1 VTLRWLALGLPLR
14 DCRLRSRYTPG
25 RLGFFNSPC
34 LALPCLALPCLA
46 LPCLSLCP
54 LSMAARSTRRQVAL
68 GETPPVG
75 SFDRGW
81 GHLKVCSPAP
91 CTLFFSLPLVLL
103 SFLFSQARTHAPL
116 TVEAE
121 GTTVEG
127 QEVALFLFPCPFF
140 VLVSLF
146 LSPCRPRPRH
156 LFACLLPFREA
167 AFSSTLFFF
176 LPFVYLLLV

>member
-1 VTLRWLALGLPLR
+1 
-14 DCRLRSRYTPG
+14 
-25 RLGFFNSPC
+25 
-34 LALPCLALPCLA
+34 
-46 LPCLSLCP
+46 
-54 LSMAARSTRRQVAL
+54 MAARSTRRQVAL

-127 QEVALFLFPCPFF
+127 LEVALFLCPCPFF

-146 LSPCRPRPRH
+146 LSPFRPRPRH

-176 LPFVYLLLV
+176 LPFVYLVLV

>member
-1 VTLRWLALGLPLR
+1 MVRLVLLRPTHLLPVLSSSQWPS
-14 DCRLRSRYTPG
+14 LT
-25 RLGFFNSPC
+25 
-34 LALPCLALPCLA
+34 LPCLA

-54 LSMAARSTRRQVAL
+54 LSMASRSTRRQVAL
-68 GETPPVG
+68 GATAPVG

-91 CTLFFSLPLVLL
+91 CPLFF
-103 SFLFSQARTHAPL
+103 

-127 QEVALFLFPCPFF
+127 QEVALFLCPCPFF

-146 LSPCRPRPRH
+146 LSPFRPRPRH

-176 LPFVYLLLV
+176 LPFVYLVLV

>member
-1 VTLRWLALGLPLR
+1 MPCLALPPPAVTLRWLAFGLPLR

-54 LSMAARSTRRQVAL
+54 LSMAGRSTRRQVAL

-81 GHLKVCSPAP
+81 GHLKVCSPSS
-91 CTLFFSLPLVLL
+91 CSLFFSLRL
-103 SFLFSQARTHAPL
+103 SY
-116 TVEAE
+116 
-121 GTTVEG
+121 
-127 QEVALFLFPCPFF
+127 FPCHSIKGKDACPPYRRGRRHNRSRPRGCPPSLPLPLLCSCLF
-140 VLVSLF
+140 VLVLRLRLLLASLF
-146 LSPCRPRPRH
+146 
-156 LFACLLPFREA
+156 
-167 AFSSTLFFF
+167 TLGHDAE
-176 LPFVYLLLV
+176 